1 MKRKIVEIDESK
13 CTGCGLCV
21 KGCHEGAIA
30 LVNGKAKLVKDD
42 YCDGLG
48 DCLPHCPSDAIR
60 ITTREASSYD
70 EVAVEKR
77 QEELGDAIGH
87 MEHNPSVLKNWPIQ
101 IRLAPIKSKAFE
113 NAHLLIACDCVAY
126 SYASF
131 HHDFMNKR
139 VTLIGC
145 PKLDRTD
152 YSEKLQDIIEN
163 NNIKSITLVRM
174 EVPCCSHMDEYL
186 IEAIKRSGKD
196 IHYSIRVISIE
207 GDILECY

>member
-21 KGCHEGAIA
+21 KGCHEGAIQ
-30 LVNGKAKLVKDD
+30 LVNGKAKLVKED

-48 DCLPHCPSDAIR
+48 DCLPHCPSDAIK
-60 ITTREASSYD
+60 ITLKDVASYD
-70 EVAVEKR
+70 HKAVQIR
-77 QEELGDAIGH
+77 QEMLKGTIGEL
-87 MEHNPSVLKNWPIQ
+87 EHKPTSLKNWPIQ
-101 IRLAPIKSKAFE
+101 IRLSPIKSKFFDK
-113 NAHLLIACDCVAY
+113 AHLLIACDCVAY

-131 HHDFMNKR
+131 HKDFMNKR

-145 PKLDRTD
+145 PKLDKVNYT
-152 YSEKLQDIIEN
+152 EKLQDIIEN
-163 NNIKSITLVRM
+163 NDIKSITLVRM
-174 EVPCCSHMDEYL
+174 EVPCCASMDEYL
-186 IEAIKRSGKD
+186 KTAIKNSNKD